1 MFQILKIQMLQKLRE
16 RMHSRQV
23 YNQSVCNCHEDSEL
37 VRMMVIICMIMTTM
51 MNMIK
56 TTDNKNADK
65 RFIKLAFSCQSS
77 TWLNRSTLLLT
88 RQVAHSIG
96 SDCRVR
102 ESHIWIFILLSSY
115 NVDLVTSILIIFA
128 HKFVF
133 ISLVF

>member
-1 MFQILKIQMLQKLRE
+1 MPRGLRIG
-16 RMHSRQV
+16 
-23 YNQSVCNCHEDSEL
+23 EDGYYRDEYG
-37 VRMMVIICMIMTTM
+37 
-51 MNMIK
+51 NDDNDDYDYK
-56 TTDNKNADK
+56 GDNDYDNDNGDEYGKDDNKNADK
-65 RFIKLAFSCQSS
+65 RFIKLAFSYQSS

-88 RQVAHSIG
+88 RQVGHSIG

-133 ISLVF
+133 ISLVS